1 VDEETVQITQHIDA
15 ERQQL
20 GRNLDEIED
29 RVKKATDVKHQ
40 FDRHTAWILGGAV
53 AGGFLLSRALRKPP
67 TFDVMPATDTES
79 AERINPKKQQ
89 PRSWHVERV
98 YETFDNI
105 VEGLI
110 AVASAKLSS
119 FVADVV
125 PGFQEQ
131 YHAIEGRGV
140 ASSPSLRQ
148 VKPNPSPAGVGSAA
162 NR

>member
-1 VDEETVQITQHIDA
+1 VDEETDQIRQHIDA
-15 ERQQL
+15 EREQL

-67 TFDVMPATDTES
+67 IFDVKQGSDADS
-79 AERINPKKQQ
+79 AERFNPKNNQ

-98 YETFDNI
+98 YETLDNI
-105 VEGLI
+105 LEGLI
-110 AVASAKLSS
+110 AVAFAKLSS
-119 FVADVV
+119 IVAVVV

-131 YHAIEGRGV
+131 YDAIESRGV
-140 ASSPSLRQ
+140 ASTPSLRQ
-148 VKPNPSPAGVGSAA
+148 VKPNPSPAGVSSAA
-162 NR
+162 NL

>member
-1 VDEETVQITQHIDA
+1 VDEETVRIRQHIDA
-15 ERQQL
+15 EREQL

-29 RVKKATDVKHQ
+29 RVKKATDIRRQ
-40 FDRHTAWILGGAV
+40 FDTHTAWILGGAAV
-53 AGGFLLSRALRKPP
+53 GGFLLSRALRKSSTSVP
-67 TFDVMPATDTES
+67 MPGSDAHT
-79 AERINPKKQQ
+79 AEHFNPRIQ

-105 VEGLI
+105 LEGLI

-125 PGFQEQ
+125 PGFREH
-131 YHAIEGRGV
+131 YDAIEGNRV
-140 ASSPSLRQ
+140 DPTPSLRQ
-148 VKPNPSPAGVGSAA
+148 MKSNPSPAGVSSAM

>member
-40 FDRHTAWILGGAV
+40 FNRHTAWILGGAV
-53 AGGFLLSRALRKPP
+53 AGGFLLSRAFRKSP
-67 TFDVMPATDTES
+67 TFDAIPGLDIDS
-79 AERINPKKQQ
+79 AERINPKRKL

-105 VEGLI
+105 LEGLI
-110 AVASAKLSS
+110 GVASAKLSS

-131 YHAIEGRGV
+131 YDAIEGRGV
-140 ASSPSLRQ
+140 ASTPPLRQ
-148 VKPNPSPAGVGSAA
+148 VKPNPSA
-162 NR
+162 R

>member
-1 VDEETVQITQHIDA
+1 VDEETIEIRQHIDA
-15 ERQQL
+15 EREQL

-53 AGGFLLSRALRKPP
+53 AGGFLLSRALRKSP
-67 TFDVMPATDTES
+67 TFNAMPSLDTDS
-79 AERINPKKQQ
+79 PERINAKKNQR
-89 PRSWHVERV
+89 RSSHVERV

-105 VEGLI
+105 LEGLI
-110 AVASAKLSS
+110 GVAAAKLGS

-131 YHAIEGRGV
+131 YDAIEGR
-140 ASSPSLRQ
+140 AAAPTTPSVRH
-148 VKPNPSPAGVGSAA
+148 VKT
-162 NR
+162 

>member
-20 GRNLDEIED
+20 GRKLAEIED

-53 AGGFLLSRALRKPP
+53 AGGFLLSRALHKPP
-67 TFDVMPATDTES
+67 TLDVIPSTNIDS
-79 AERINPKKQQ
+79 AERINLKKNQ
-89 PRSWHVERV
+89 PRSRRVERV

-105 VEGLI
+105 FEGLI

-131 YHAIEGRGV
+131 YDSIEGRGV
-140 ASSPSLRQ
+140 ASTPSLRQ
-148 VKPNPSPAGVGSAA
+148 VQPTPSRTGVGSAT
-162 NR
+162 NL